1 MRISKTKGKVLH
13 QGQGNP
19 RDQNRL
25 GNEQIKNS
33 PAKKDVGVLVD
44 ESLDMSQQTN
54 CVLGCIKNS
63 MARRAREVILTLYSA
78 LVRPHLES
86 HCAAA
91 EQSDG
96 EALMAFVW
104 HLSGTG
110 SFSLSGSFWMAALY
124 QLRFQTVINHKPDDG
139 ASCLLLLPLHKQEL
153 KRIGA
158 TIDYQGT
165 PFLTSP
171 SNLYPLNLIIQ
182 AIFTHLDD
190 ANWMQGCC
198 GSP

>member
-1 MRISKTKGKVLH
+1 MLDKCEKHHISPLNNFFSQCSEFHINTRTPDGQDATQRDLDELKKLARGNLMRISKTKGKVLH

-96 EALMAFVW
+96 EALMAFAW
-104 HLSGTG
+104 HLSGIGDCKHTDN
-110 SFSLSGSFWMAALY
+110 
-124 QLRFQTVINHKPDDG
+124 TK
-139 ASCLLLLPLHKQEL
+139 SC
-153 KRIGA
+153 
-158 TIDYQGT
+158 
-165 PFLTSP
+165 
-171 SNLYPLNLIIQ
+171 
-182 AIFTHLDD
+182 
-190 ANWMQGCC
+190 
-198 GSP
+198 